1 MHPKHSLTHALLA
14 ALALLPLTAS
24 SQTWPDKPITLV
36 VAFAPGGTAD
46 IVGRIVAAQLSKQLG
61 QQVIVENKP
70 GAGATIAAT
79 AVARAKPDGYT
90 MLQMVSSHATGETL
104 YKNRGYDAMKDLAPI
119 SVVATSPYFVLVN
132 PEKTKAATMQDFAAE
147 IRANPGKFSY
157 AHGGSGAIAHLA
169 SEMMKAQGKLDMVS
183 VGFKGNS
190 PAATEVLAGRI
201 DMVIDQP
208 ASADAF
214 IKAGKL
220 KALAVTSKERIATA
234 PNVPTMNESGFPG
247 YEAMSWFG
255 LAFPKATP
263 REIVERM
270 SSEVAKAMASPEV
283 RSKFEGAGLTPAS
296 STPAQF
302 TSFFES
308 EIGRWRKVINDAKI
322 TTD

>member
-1 MHPKHSLTHALLA
+1 MHFKSLLSNAMLA
-14 ALALLPLTAS
+14 GLSALPLVAS
-24 SQTWPDKPITLV
+24 AQTWPEKPITLV
-36 VAFAPGGTAD
+36 VAFAPGGAAD
-46 IVGRIVAAQLSKQLG
+46 IVGRVVAAQLSKQLG
-61 QQVIVENKP
+61 QQVIVDNKP
-70 GAGATIAAT
+70 GAGATIAAS

-90 MLQMVSSHATGETL
+90 MLQLVSSHATAETL

-119 SVVATSPYFVLVN
+119 SALATSPYYVLVN
-132 PEKTKAATMQDFAAE
+132 PEITRAATLKDFVAE
-147 IRANPGKFSY
+147 IRANPGKLSY
-157 AHGGSGAIAHLA
+157 AHGGSGAITHLA
-169 SEMMKAQGKLDMVS
+169 SEMMKSQGKLDMIS

-201 DMVIDQP
+201 DMLIDQP

-234 PNVPTMNESGFPG
+234 PNVPTMNEAGFPG

-263 REIVERM
+263 HEIVERM
-270 SSEVAKAMASPEV
+270 SREIAKAMVSPEV
-283 RSKFEGAGLTPAS
+283 KARFEAAGLTPVS
-296 STPAQF
+296 STPVQF
-302 TSFFES
+302 TAFLDG
-308 EIGRWRKVINDAKI
+308 EIGRWRNVIAEAKI